1 VEKLQ
6 RVELAEHR
14 YLKAQVNFETQKAED
29 SKEKARKA
37 AEDAEMK
44 DIELEAD
51 PARIKLLKGE
61 KLALQVKWHK
71 QNVTTNTES
80 KKPGVVGMSKLSAD
94 EKRDCLVELAV
105 FAQNSPPGPKKAS
118 RASKTHRLCHV
129 DHFPHTC

>member
-6 RVELAEHR
+6 RVELAEHC
-14 YLKAQVNFETQKAED
+14 YLKLQVNVETQKAED

-51 PARIKLLKGE
+51 PAQIKLLKGE
-61 KLALQVKWHK
+61 KLALQVKWQK
-71 QNVTTNTES
+71 RNVTTNLES

-94 EKRDCLVELAV
+94 EKRNCLVELAV
-105 FAQNSPPGPKKAS
+105 F
-118 RASKTHRLCHV
+118 T
-129 DHFPHTC
+129 